1 MLARVRK
8 IGNSRGIIIP
18 AALLA
23 TCGIGSTVELS
34 VEEGRLVIAASRR
47 PREGWFE
54 GATATDAAYEDAP
67 LWDGMELADS
77 GTLEKD
83 WEW

>member
-1 MLARVRK
+1 MLATVRK

-23 TCGIGSTVELS
+23 TCGIESTVELS
-34 VEEGRLVIAASRR
+34 VEDGRLVIAASRR

-54 GATATDAAYEDAP
+54 DKAVSDAAYEDTP
-67 LWDGMELADS
+67 LWDAAQAADS
-77 GTLEKD
+77 DALDKD